1 MPEFSLNF
9 NDRYLFILERSKNKF
24 KQKKGFNMCAKFSRP
39 NSYNGKQSNKNW
51 TGQVRA
57 ANSVEAA
64 AGTSEQLY
72 ISPATLADA
81 VVALVPDATPT
92 VPGIVT
98 VTAAPF
104 DTGAVATKAY
114 ADNLAIAGAPI
125 SEEAVNGI
133 GQIATDA
140 EAVAGTANNPGVTAL
155 FVTPSNLSPVFAAP
169 PAIGG
174 TTPAG
179 GAFTTL
185 SASGA
190 FSLTGDQ
197 VQVAE
202 GGTGASSLT
211 DHGIMLGSGTS
222 TVSVTAV
229 GTTGQ
234 ILIGQSGADPIWTT
248 NVDLPGTLDVTGA
261 ATFDSTVDIAG
272 AVTLT
277 GTFDIDNLNFS
288 GNTISSTDTN
298 GDINLTPD
306 GTGNVVLGAALLP
319 ASGGTGLTSITDHSV
334 MVGSG
339 TGAVTPITVG
349 TNGQVLL
356 GSTGADPVFATLTS
370 SGTIGFTT
378 GAGTLA
384 LDAVLTSPGAIG
396 SVAPNTGAFT
406 TLSASSTFSLTGDT
420 VDVAEGGTGASSL
433 TDHGVLVG
441 SGTASVTPLAVGTNG
456 QLLVGSTGADP
467 AFATAGSSLSS
478 IVNTLGAGTFSQ
490 DIAEN
495 WLRVATVTIA
505 TGDVLTLATTPYE
518 LVAAPGAGKY
528 IEFLSAQFILDYNSI
543 PYTES
548 GDNLGI
554 KYTNASGVQVSS
566 TVECTGFI
574 DQSAD
579 TITSS
584 IAVADAIVA
593 ATGAVNQ
600 ALVLD
605 NLGSNFAAGNS
616 PLIVKVSYR
625 VITTGL

>member
-1 MPEFSLNF
+1 MPN
-9 NDRYLFILERSKNKF
+9 
-24 KQKKGFNMCAKFSRP
+24 CARP
-39 NSYNGKQSNKNW
+39 NSYNGRQSNKYL
-51 TGQVRA
+51 TGDTRA
-57 ANSVEAA
+57 ANSVEAE
-64 AGTSEQLY
+64 AGVSEQLY

-81 VVALVPDATPT
+81 VQALVPLATPT
-92 VPGIVT
+92 VAGIVT

-114 ADNLAIAGAPI
+114 ADNLAVAGAPI

-190 FSLTGDQ
+190 FSLTGDT
-197 VQVAE
+197 VDVAE

-211 DHGIMLGSGTS
+211 DHGILLGSGTGAV
-222 TVSVTAV
+222 TVTAV

-234 ILIGQSGADPIWTT
+234 ILIGQSAADPIWTT

-261 ATFDSTVDIAG
+261 ATFDD
-272 AVTLT
+272 AVTVVGTLT
-277 GTFDIDNLNFS
+277 MGALAVDNISIS

-319 ASGGTGLTSITDHSV
+319 ASGGTGLTTITDHSV

-339 TGAVTPITVG
+339 TGAVTPLTVG
-349 TNGQVLL
+349 SNGQVLV
-356 GSTGADPVFATLTS
+356 GSTGADPVFATITS
-370 SGTIGFTT
+370 SGTIGITL

-420 VDVAEGGTGASSL
+420 VDVAEGGTGAASL

-441 SGTASVTPLAVGTNG
+441 SGTSAVTALSVGTDG
-456 QLLVGSTGADP
+456 QLLVGSSAADP
-467 AFATAGSSLSS
+467 VFATASSTLSS
-478 IVNTLGAGTFSQ
+478 ITNTLGAGTFAQ
-490 DIAEN
+490 DISEN
-495 WLRVATVTIA
+495 WLRVATVNIA
-505 TGDVLTLATTPYE
+505 TGDVLTMATTPIE
-518 LVAAPGAGKY
+518 LVAAPGAGKFV
-528 IEFLSAQFILDYNSI
+528 EFLSAQIILNYNSV
-543 PYTES
+543 PYTEA
-548 GDNLGI
+548 GDNMAI
-554 KYTNASGVQVSS
+554 RYTDGAGVIVSQ

-574 DQSAD
+574 DQVAD
-579 TITSS
+579 TITNA
-584 IAVADAIVA
+584 IPKADAIVA
-593 ATGAVNQ
+593 ASGAVNQ

-605 NLGSNFAAGNS
+605 NVGSNFGAGNS
-616 PLIVKVSYR
+616 DLIVKVSYR